1 MTDQIEKLR
10 SLKTDYINTFST
22 ENGKKVL
29 EDLEARCF
37 VNNTTFNGDVNQMI
51 YSEGTR
57 SIILHIKSM
66 INMDIKKIKK
76 RQEEQSTA

>member
-1 MTDQIEKLR
+1 MTDQIEKLQ

-22 ENGKKVL
+22 ENGKHVL
-29 EDLEARCF
+29 EDLVARCF
-37 VNNTTFNGDVNQMI
+37 IDNTTFNGDVNQMI

-66 INMDIKKIKK
+66 INMDIEKIKK